1 MTSTSKRPPSDRAGA
16 DPWWGFDE
24 LAATVGFDEPV
35 AVRATSAAAPARRRR
50 ERRER
55 RTGVARIGWLLLGL
69 LVAPIDLL
77 RRLLARSPRLR
88 SWAIRFVVVLAIL
101 TVLACS
107 VGVILINNVVIG
119 RTAELGELD
128 DRRREL
134 RRDNALLGATAA
146 RLSSPDVVFRRAT
159 RELGMVPTDDVP
171 QFIYLVPGSRTLTPL
186 QRQRVAA
193 RVQRQAAAATA
204 AAAAVATRDRA
215 AAATPAAPAATT
227 PTTTKSENG

>member
-1 MTSTSKRPPSDRAGA
+1 MTSTSRRHPTEQSGA

-24 LAATVGFDEPV
+24 PVLPDAPV
-35 AVRATSAAAPARRRR
+35 ASAPTSGRSRRASGARTGGVARRRR
-50 ERRER
+50 RSGLSRVGWILI
-55 RTGVARIGWLLLGL
+55 GVLL
-69 LVAPIDLL
+69 APIDLL

-88 SWAIRFVVVLAIL
+88 RLAIRAAVVLAVL

-134 RRDNALLGATAA
+134 RRENAVLGAKAA

-159 RELGMVPTDDVP
+159 KELGMVRTDDVP
-171 QFIYLVPGSRTLTPL
+171 QFIYLVPGSRTLTPW
-186 QRQRVAA
+186 QRQRVAERA
-193 RVQRQAAAATA
+193 QQRRDAAKGDAAKDKT
-204 AAAAVATRDRA
+204 
-215 AAATPAAPAATT
+215 ATT
-227 PTTTKSENG
+227 DEATTDAAKATTKTGAGE